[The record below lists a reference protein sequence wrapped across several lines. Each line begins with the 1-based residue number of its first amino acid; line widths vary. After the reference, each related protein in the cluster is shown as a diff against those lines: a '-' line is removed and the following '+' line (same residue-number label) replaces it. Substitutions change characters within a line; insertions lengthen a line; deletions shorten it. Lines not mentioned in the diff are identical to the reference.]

1 MFKKIKEWIKKRIL
15 ILGFVVLC
23 VIVCVA
29 YVSCADIGDGSH
41 VQFGL
46 VNDNISEGSINQE
59 VR

>member
-1 MFKKIKEWIKKRIL
+1 MFSKIKEWIKKRIL
-15 ILGFVVLC
+15 ILVLVGLC
-23 VIVCVA
+23 VIVAVT

-59 VR
+59 VK